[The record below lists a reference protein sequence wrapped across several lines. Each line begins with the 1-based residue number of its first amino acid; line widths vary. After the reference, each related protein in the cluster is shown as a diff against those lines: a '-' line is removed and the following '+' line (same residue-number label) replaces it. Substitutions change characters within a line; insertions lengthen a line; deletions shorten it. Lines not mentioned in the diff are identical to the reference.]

1 MGKNKELG
9 QEGEQLAADYLK
21 KNNWKVLEMNYRYSH
36 SEVDLIGQKDQL
48 LVFFEVKTR
57 TNTAFGM
64 PEDFVNEKKAESVI
78 RAANHYVEQ
87 INWEG
92 NIRFDIISIVK
103 KDDFELTHI
112 EDAFY

>member
-9 QEGEQLAADYLK
+9 QEGEQLAADYLN
-21 KNNWKVLEMNYRYSH
+21 KNGWKVLEMNYRHSH
-36 SEVDLIGQKDQL
+36 SEVDLIGQKDSL

-57 TNTAFGM
+57 TSTAFGM
-64 PEDFVNEKKAESVI
+64 PEDFVDEKKAASVI
-78 RAANHYVEQ
+78 RAANHYIEES
-87 INWEG
+87 NWQG

-103 KDDFELTHI
+103 KKEMELEHI